1 MQTVSFRV
9 GIYPVEIL
17 LEVQKAVVNTRII
30 TAALFLLANQVETT
44 LNTISKD
51 LDKKFLYIKV
61 VGCCA
66 PLQMLK
72 IEMSMCTDMSVGPG

>member
-1 MQTVSFRV
+1 MQTLSFRV

-17 LEVQKAVVNTRII
+17 LEVQKAVNTRII

-51 LDKKFLYIKV
+51 LDKKFPYIKV

-66 PLQMLK
+66 TLQMLK
-72 IEMSMCTDMSVGPG
+72 IEMSVCTDMSVGPG